1 MYHYLLTSSLWLE
14 ALVKKEVQKQGY
26 EITEVQDKAIYFSGS
41 EEAIARMNLW
51 SRFGNILYIVA
62 YEQKQ
67 VIDFDTYFDRVYQ
80 IDWEKY
86 VPEWYEVHIK
96 ATSLKSELGATPTLQ
111 WLAKKAIVKKLVGD
125 NILREDPTKGT
136 LGVRILIE
144 NNTLRV
150 LLNTSWAGLHKR
162 GYREMTGEA
171 PIKENI
177 AAGLVILSRWKFR
190 DPLYDVF
197 CGSGTIA
204 IEAAMIAKNKA
215 PGLTR
220 NFAFQDWIW
229 LPYDLLE
236 RERKLAKEKEFG
248 GEYTIYASDTDRQ
261 VLETAKR
268 NAKFAGVEQCIRF
281 QCMDYKNIIDKKI
294 HGWLVSNPP
303 YGERLE
309 DFDIVDIHKDISNL
323 FAKNTQI
330 QGGIITS
337 HHEFEFYS
345 KQSSWGYKK
354 RKLYNGGELCYFY
367 RKM

>member
-26 EITEVQDKAIYFSGS
+26 NIVEVQDKAIYF
-41 EEAIARMNLW
+41 EWWQEAIARMNLW
-51 SRFGNILYIVA
+51 SRFGNILYLILHQ
-62 YEQKQ
+62 EQHLT
-67 VIDFDTYFDRVYQ
+67 DFDAYFENVYAL
-80 IDWEKY
+80 DWGKY
-86 VPEWYEVHIK
+86 VPEGYEVHIK
-96 ATSLKSELGATPTLQ
+96 ATSLKSELVSTPTLQ

-136 LGVRILIE
+136 LEVRILME

-150 LLNTSWAGLHKR
+150 LLNTSGPWLHKR

-177 AAGLVILSRWKFR
+177 AAALVILSGWKFR
-190 DPLYDVF
+190 EPLYDVF
-197 CGSGTIA
+197 CGSGTIV

-215 PGLTR
+215 PWFTR
-220 NFAFQDWIW
+220 NFAFQDWDW
-229 LPYDLLE
+229 LPHDLLDI
-236 RERKLAKEKEFG
+236 ERKQAKQKEFEW
-248 GEYTIYASDTDRQ
+248 EYTIYGSDIDKR

-268 NAKFAGVEQCIRF
+268 NAQFAGVSDCIRF
-281 QCMDYKNIIDKKI
+281 QCMDYKNIIEKNI

-309 DFDIVDIHKDISNL
+309 EFDIEDIHRDIAKCFTENKDIE
-323 FAKNTQI
+323 
-330 QGGIITS
+330 GGIITS
-337 HHEFEFYS
+337 HMEFDSYW
-345 KQSSWGYKK
+345 KTKYKK

-367 RKM
+367 RKMI